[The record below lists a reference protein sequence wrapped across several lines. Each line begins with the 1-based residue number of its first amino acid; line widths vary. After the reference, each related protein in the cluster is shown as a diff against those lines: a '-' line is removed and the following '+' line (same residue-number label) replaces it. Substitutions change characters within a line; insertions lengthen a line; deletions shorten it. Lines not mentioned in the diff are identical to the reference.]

1 VVADVKWVMKLRFL
15 IVGILQLLDTE
26 EPPIEPQIESW
37 EIQKSK
43 LSRELFGYEHF
54 ETSILRFLKLKKM
67 FTGQA
72 LIL

>member
-1 VVADVKWVMKLRFL
+1 MVADVKWVMKLRFL
-15 IVGILQLLDTE
+15 IIG
-26 EPPIEPQIESW
+26 SW

-43 LSRELFGYEHF
+43 LSRELFGYEHL

-72 LIL
+72 LKAGTRTWYTGM

>member
-15 IVGILQLLDTE
+15 IVGTLQLLGTE

-43 LSRELFGYEHF
+43 LSRELFGYEHVRNF
-54 ETSILRFLKLKKM
+54 DSSIP
-67 FTGQA
+67 
-72 LIL
+72 